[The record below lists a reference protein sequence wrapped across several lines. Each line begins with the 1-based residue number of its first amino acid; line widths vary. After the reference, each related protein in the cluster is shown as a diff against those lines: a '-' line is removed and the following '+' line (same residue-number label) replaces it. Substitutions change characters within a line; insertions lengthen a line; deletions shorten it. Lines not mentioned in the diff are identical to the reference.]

1 MAASERTVMAF
12 GMPENELSR
21 RYKAELLKS
30 YPT

>member
-1 MAASERTVMAF
+1 VMAF